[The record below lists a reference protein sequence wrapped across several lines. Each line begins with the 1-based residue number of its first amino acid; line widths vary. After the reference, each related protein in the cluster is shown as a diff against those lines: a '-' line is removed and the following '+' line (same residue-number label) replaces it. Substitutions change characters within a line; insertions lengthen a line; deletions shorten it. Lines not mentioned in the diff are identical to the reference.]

1 MTKKEGKDY
10 EIGYGRPPRRS
21 QFSKGKSGNP
31 KGRPKGT
38 RSLLDRF
45 AKALDERVTINEN
58 GSRRTIPKSEAVMKQ
73 LVNKAASGDF
83 RSIKLIFEM
92 GGPLSER
99 GRQADLEAKY
109 RQDSDAGEELNR
121 KLDLMR
127 ERLLAGLPLFPED
140 DMEGPEK

>member
-1 MTKKEGKDY
+1 MAKGDGEDY

-58 GSRRTIPKSEAVMKQ
+58 GSRRTIPKSDAVMKQ

-83 RSIKLIFEM
+83 RSIKLILEM
-92 GGPLSER
+92 GGSLSER

-109 RQDSDAGEELNR
+109 QRDSDAGEQLNR

-127 ERLLAGLPLFPED
+127 ERLLAGLPLFPD
-140 DMEGPEK
+140 DDTEGPEK